1 MINQVKRL
9 RLCVSDNENMRAAFS
24 LLRVMVAN
32 EEELVRVTTSI
43 IIYDHWKVIMYVVC
57 WPRISLCPLSVLPHS
72 FQLLRLKLSIP
83 SNHLLSMQVRMLG
96 PGNMF
101 KTARDVTY
109 PVR

>member
-43 IIYDHWKVIMYVVC
+43 II
-57 WPRISLCPLSVLPHS
+57 L
-72 FQLLRLKLSIP
+72 
-83 SNHLLSMQVRMLG
+83 
-96 PGNMF
+96 
-101 KTARDVTY
+101 
-109 PVR
+109 

>member
-43 IIYDHWKVIMYVVC
+43 MILLFIKKRSFHKVE
-57 WPRISLCPLSVLPHS
+57 
-72 FQLLRLKLSIP
+72 F
-83 SNHLLSMQVRMLG
+83 MQVAGSNVALPALG
-96 PGNMF
+96 SASQLPATPPENL
-101 KTARDVTY
+101 Y
-109 PVR
+109 PF